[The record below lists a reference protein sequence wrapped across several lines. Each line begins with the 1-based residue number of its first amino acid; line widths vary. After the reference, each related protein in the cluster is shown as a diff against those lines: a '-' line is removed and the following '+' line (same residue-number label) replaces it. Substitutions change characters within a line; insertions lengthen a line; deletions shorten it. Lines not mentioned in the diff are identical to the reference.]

1 MQTFG
6 NSHNSEHLEH
16 SDNSRL
22 SDLSLS
28 LIHGQWGSEN
38 GYTWHTM
45 TIHKLG
51 SSYTWLTQG

>member
-22 SDLSLS
+22 SEKMRMI
-28 LIHGQWGSEN
+28 IHDIQLN
-38 GYTWHTM
+38 NRQFTNLNLHT
-45 TIHKLG
+45 HD
-51 SSYTWLTQG
+51 